1 MASMV
6 EEAKSAWREVV
17 RKERQLYVISTESVR
32 VGLKPKTAFGSGPT
46 LIDSVENT

>member
-17 RKERQLYVISTESVR
+17 SKGRQLYVISTESIR
-32 VGLKPKTAFGSGPT
+32 G
-46 LIDSVENT
+46 